1 MSPHADWLVPD
12 WLAAGVGAVMTTRNG
27 GASVAPFDRM
37 NLRGGLGDDPAA
49 VATNHATLATA
60 IGVRPVFLNQVHG
73 SRVVRL
79 TRADSLPNAALHE
92 ADACITTEPGLPC
105 VVQVAD
111 CLPVLF
117 AVPGVAA
124 VGAAHAGWRGLA
136 GGVLENTLKA
146 VCDAARCEPS
156 AVHVWLGACIG
167 PQRFEVGMDVLE
179 AFGVQPAHAD
189 AARFQPHGPGKWLAH
204 LPLLAR
210 DRLRAAGVSRITGG
224 DWCTV
229 KSPSRFFSYRRDGL
243 TGRMAALVW
252 IHPLG

>member
-1 MSPHADWLVPD
+1 
-12 WLAAGVGAVMTTRNG
+12 MTTRRG
-27 GASVAPFDRM
+27 GASVAPFDSM
-37 NLRGGLGDDPAA
+37 NLRDGLGDDPAA
-49 VATNHATLATA
+49 VARNQAALVAA
-60 IGVRPVFLNQVHG
+60 IGFRPVFLNQVHG

-79 TRADSLPNAALHE
+79 THADAVPMAATHE

-105 VVQVAD
+105 AVQVAD

-117 AVPGVAA
+117 AASGAAA

-156 AVHVWLGACIG
+156 EVHAWLGACIG
-167 PQRFEVGMDVLE
+167 PQRFEVGVDVLD
-179 AFGVQPAHAD
+179 ALGVRPAQAD
-189 AARFQPHGPGKWLAH
+189 AARFQPRGAGKWLAH

-210 DRLRAAGVSRITGG
+210 DRLRAAGMLRITGG
-224 DWCTV
+224 DGCTV
-229 KSPSRFFSYRRDGL
+229 ETPSRFFSYRRDGL